1 MSTLTITD
9 FDAAMKAL
17 RHRDLRQGLYDEGAV
32 LMDRVLVNLH
42 GDEHRDR
49 RNVEAKV
56 FRKDFFNYYEHE
68 VFPKTLELTIRPYL
82 EKGRADV
89 VEFGFR
95 SMMSLTADFA
105 GIDRQDY
112 SAEETETLLSMLRA
126 FGQGATLS
134 HSKRNRDEVRAEVRA
149 AMAEYDRRFLQ
160 PSIKVRQAAI
170 ARFRAGEISEDDL
183 PRDILTVLLFNRD
196 KLDLPDDV
204 LLREMAF
211 FFVAGAQTSIHSLTH
226 AVHEIMNWCVKNPKD
241 WQRIVDEP
249 LFLQRCVHEST
260 RLHPSSPVATRRPT
274 CPIHLDPGHD
284 VTPDDI
290 VVANLYE
297 ANRDSKI
304 FGPDA
309 AEFNPHRETPSGVY
323 PYGLSFGYGMHA
335 CLGRNLAAGV
345 EPRPTTDPVTHQ
357 YGTVT
362 LICQALFRNGARPD
376 PENPPRMDET
386 TARPNWGIYPI
397 VFSGNAKA

>member
-1 MSTLTITD
+1 MTTLTIGD
-9 FDAAMKAL
+9 FDAAMKTL
-17 RHRDLRQGLYDEGAV
+17 RQRDLRQGLYDEGAV

-42 GDEHRDR
+42 GSEHRDR

-68 VFPKTLELTIRPYL
+68 VFPKTLEMTLRPYL
-82 EKGRADV
+82 KTGCADV

-95 SMMSLTADFA
+95 SMMNLTADFA
-105 GIDRQDY
+105 GVDRPEGT
-112 SAEETETLLSMLRA
+112 AEETETLLGLLRA

-134 HSKRNRDEVRAEVRA
+134 HSKRDHEVVRAEVRA
-149 AMAEYDRRFLQ
+149 ALAEYDRRFLQ
-160 PSIKVRQAAI
+160 PSIKARTAAI
-170 ARFRAGEISEDDL
+170 ERFKAGEIGEDDL
-183 PRDILTVLLFNRD
+183 PRDILTVLLRNRD

-211 FFVAGAQTSIHSLTH
+211 FYVAGAQTSIHSLTH
-226 AVHEIMNWCVKNPKD
+226 AVHEIMAWCEKHPDD
-241 WQRIVDEP
+241 WKRVAEDP

-274 CPIHLDPGHD
+274 CPMHLDPGHD
-284 VTPDDI
+284 VTPDDMI
-290 VVANLYE
+290 VINLYE
-297 ANRDSKI
+297 ANRDAGT

-309 AEFNPHRETPSGVY
+309 AEFNPHRETPAGVY

-345 EPRPTTDPVTHQ
+345 EPKADTDPATHQ

-362 LICQALFRNGARPD
+362 LICQALLRAGARPD
-376 PENPPRMDET
+376 PANPPQMDET
-386 TARPNWGIYPI
+386 TARPNWGVYPVI
-397 VFSGNAKA
+397 FKDFD